1 MRHTRFERDRR
12 CEMVSPKVAVIS
24 RRAHVCRRH
33 LHRRAKRGVS
43 EILPAMVEAMN
54 IPAEVLKLRLHSR
67 RLPEQLDRAESIARR
82 PVRPK

>member
-1 MRHTRFERDRR
+1 MAKVIVISLRIAAL
-12 CEMVSPKVAVIS
+12 SKVA
-24 RRAHVCRRH
+24 

-67 RLPEQLDRAESIARR
+67 RLPEQLDHARSNELGSEIAQKFVSWRT
-82 PVRPK
+82 